1 MTRPP
6 VITAQRH
13 FEADPADVFCAWLD
27 PAHLGHWIF
36 GSRER
41 ELLRCEIDARP
52 GGRFALVERRDGRDR
67 VHAGEFVEIDTPHRL
82 IFRLALAQDRV
93 EVPIGGAAAILTV
106 LPEKTGCR
114 VNLVDPDAHTATPP
128 EGRTCAD
135 WEDRLAALAA
145 HLGVWVEKPDIKPFR
160 GDLVW

>member
-6 VITAQRH
+6 TITAQRH
-13 FEADPADVFCAWLD
+13 FEADPADVYCAWLD

-36 GSRER
+36 GDRER
-41 ELLRCEIDARP
+41 ELSRCEIDACP
-52 GGRFALVERRDGRDR
+52 GGRFALVEQRGGRER
-67 VHAGEFVEIDTPHRL
+67 IHAGEFVEIDMPHRL
-82 IFRLALAQDRV
+82 IFRLALARDRV
-93 EVPIGGAAAILTV
+93 DAPIEGAEVTLTV

-114 VNLVDPDAHTATPP
+114 VNLVDPDAHGPSAP
-128 EGRTCAD
+128 EGRTPQD